1 MPERISGRF
10 YYYEPPIVGAPDRF
24 DGLKRYNGGPIW
36 KMQAVMDKAKPANS
50 PNRQYSMERT
60 RNIGIAAHIDAG
72 KTTTTERI
80 LFYTGLIHKIGDVDD
95 GNTVTDWMEQER
107 ERGITITA
115 AAVTCFWTQK
125 KEDGLY
131 KTFTGVPYRVNII
144 DTPGHVDF
152 TAEVE
157 RSMRVL
163 DGAVAVFCGVAG
175 VQPQSETVW
184 RQATKYKVP
193 RIAFVNKMDRTGANF
208 ENALNDM
215 RKKLNAYAYPIYLPI
230 GAEDKFA
237 GVIDVVNQKAI
248 VWGEGDVA
256 SEGLKYEV
264 KDIPGELK
272 EKARTALAE
281 LIDAVSNKDDVIAD
295 LVLGDKPVT
304 PEALK
309 AGIRRLTCKI
319 ELVPVLCGSAFKKK
333 GVQPLVD
340 AVIDYLPSPL
350 DVPAAIGHEP
360 DSETAI
366 EIPSDDNAK
375 FCSLAFK
382 LWTDVYAGK
391 LVFFR
396 VYSGQLKKGDTIY
409 NPRTRRRERIS
420 RLMVIQGSER
430 KDIDHV
436 YAGDIA
442 ALVGVR
448 NITTGDTLCD
458 EDFDVA
464 LEPPTFPEPV
474 ISMAVEPKT
483 KADRDKMSEGLQRL
497 AEEDPTFRCFTN
509 EETGQLIIAGMG
521 ELHLEIIRD
530 RLFREFKV
538 EANAGAPQLEYRE
551 TITKAAEGEGK
562 FIRQSGG
569 RGQYGHALVTVQ
581 PNEKGKGV
589 EVENKIV
596 GGAIPKE
603 YIPAVIDGIE
613 EAIKGGVYAGFQVID
628 IKVQIVD
635 GTFHE
640 VDSNELAFKMAGIFA
655 LKDAFKKAHPI
666 LLEPIM
672 KVEVTTPD
680 EYQGDLLGDINRRR
694 GMITGIEAKSGQ
706 TILNAQVPL
715 AEMFGYAT
723 AIRSLSKGRA
733 SYSMEPL
740 TFEQVPTSILNT
752 ILDSAKSK
760 PAARS

>member
-1 MPERISGRF
+1 ME
-10 YYYEPPIVGAPDRF
+10 
-24 DGLKRYNGGPIW
+24 
-36 KMQAVMDKAKPANS
+36 AVADKTKSANS
-50 PNRQYSMERT
+50 PNREYTLERT

-107 ERGITITA
+107 ERGITITS
-115 AAVTCFWTQK
+115 AAVTCYWTQK
-125 KEDGLY
+125 QTKPGEDGLY
-131 KTFTGVPYRVNII
+131 KAFKDVPQRINII

-215 RKKLNAYAYPIYLPI
+215 RTKLKAYAYPVLLPI
-230 GAEDKFA
+230 GAEDHFE

-248 VWGEGDVA
+248 VWGPGDVA
-256 SEGLKYEV
+256 NEGLNYEV
-264 KDIPGELK
+264 KDVPAEH
-272 EKARTALAE
+272 KARAAAALAE
-281 LIDAVSNKDDVIAD
+281 LIDAVSNKDDHIAE
-295 LVLGDKPVT
+295 LVLEEKPIT
-304 PEALK
+304 PPELK
-309 AGIRRLTCKI
+309 AAIRRLTCKI

-333 GVQPLVD
+333 GVQPLID
-340 AVIDYLPSPL
+340 AVVDYLPGPL
-350 DVPAAIGHEP
+350 DVPEAEGIEP
-360 DSETAI
+360 GTENKVVAET
-366 EIPSDDNAK
+366 SDNAK

-382 LWTDVYAGK
+382 LWTDPYAGK

-396 VYSGQLKKGDTIY
+396 VYSGQLKKGDMIY
-409 NPRTRRRERIS
+409 NPRTRKRERVS
-420 RLMVIQGSER
+420 RLMIIQGSER
-430 KDIDHV
+430 KDISQV
-436 YAGDIA
+436 FAGDIA
-442 ALVGVR
+442 ALVGLR

-458 EDFDVA
+458 EDFEVT

-483 KADRDKMSEGLQRL
+483 KQDRDKMSEGLQRL

-509 EETGQLIIAGMG
+509 EETSQLIIAGMG
-521 ELHLEIIRD
+521 ELHLEIIID
-530 RLFREFKV
+530 RLKREFKV
-538 EANAGAPQLEYRE
+538 DANTGAPQIAYRE
-551 TITKAAEGEGK
+551 TITKPADGEGK

-569 RGQYGHALVTVQ
+569 RGQYGHACIQIQ

-589 EVENKIV
+589 EIENKIV

-613 EAIKGGVYAGFQVID
+613 EAIKGGVYAGYQVID
-628 IKVQIVD
+628 IKAQVTD

-655 LKDAFKKAHPI
+655 LKDAFKKAGPI

-672 KVEVTTPD
+672 KVECTTPD
-680 EYQGDLLGDINRRR
+680 EYQGDLIGDITRRR
-694 GMITGIEAKSGQ
+694 GHIINVEAKQGQ
-706 TILNAQVPL
+706 TVVNANVPL

-740 TFEQVPTSILNT
+740 TFEQVPNSVLNT
-752 ILDSAKSK
+752 ILDQAAKK
-760 PAARS
+760 PAART

>member
-1 MPERISGRF
+1 
-10 YYYEPPIVGAPDRF
+10 
-24 DGLKRYNGGPIW
+24 
-36 KMQAVMDKAKPANS
+36 MQETTEKKPVNS
-50 PNRQYSMERT
+50 PNRQYTMERT

-107 ERGITITA
+107 ERGITITS

-125 KEDGLY
+125 KEEGLE
-131 KTFTGVPYRVNII
+131 KLFTGIGHRVNII

-193 RIAFVNKMDRTGANF
+193 RIAFINKMDRTGANF
-208 ENALNDM
+208 ENALSDM
-215 RKKLNAYAYPIYLPI
+215 RKKLNAYAYPIFLPI
-230 GAEDKFA
+230 GAELKFA
-237 GVIDVVNQKAI
+237 GVIDVINQKAI
-248 VWGEGDVA
+248 TWGEEEVKN
-256 SEGLKYEV
+256 EGLAYQVTE
-264 KDIPGELK
+264 IPDNLK
-272 EKARTALAE
+272 EKAKAALAE
-281 LIDAVSNKDDVIAD
+281 LIDAVSNKDDLIAD
-295 LVLGDKPVT
+295 LVINDKPIEPLV
-304 PEALK
+304 LK
-309 AGIRRLTCKI
+309 AAIRRLTCKI
-319 ELVPVLCGSAFKKK
+319 EFVPVLCGSAFKKK

-340 AVIDYLPSPL
+340 SVIDYLPAPL
-350 DVPAAIGHEP
+350 DVPPATGMEP
-360 DSETAI
+360 GTPGSEGTVVV
-366 EIPSDDNAK
+366 ESDDNNK

-382 LWTDVYAGK
+382 LWTDPYAGK

-409 NPRTRRRERIS
+409 NPRTRKRERIS

-448 NITTGDTLCD
+448 NITTGDTLCN
-458 EDFDVA
+458 EDYDVS

-483 KADRDKMSEGLQRL
+483 KADRDKLGEGLQRL

-509 EETGQLIIAGMG
+509 EETSQLIIAGMG
-521 ELHLEIIRD
+521 ELHLEIIID
-530 RLFREFKV
+530 RLKREFKV
-538 EANAGAPQLEYRE
+538 DASTGAPQIAYRE

-569 RGQYGHALVTVQ
+569 RGQYGHACVTVE
-581 PNEKGKGV
+581 PNEKGKGIEIV
-589 EVENKIV
+589 NSIV

-603 YIPAVIDGIE
+603 YVPAVIDGIE
-613 EAIKGGVYAGFQVID
+613 DACKNGVYAGYQVID
-628 IKVQIVD
+628 MKVAITD
-635 GTFHE
+635 GSFHE

-655 LKDAFKKAHPI
+655 VKEAFKKAGPI
-666 LLEPIM
+666 ILEPLM

-694 GMITGIEAKSGQ
+694 GTIIGIDAKGGQ
-706 TILNAQVPL
+706 TILNANVPL

-740 TFEQVPTSILNT
+740 SFEQVPQSILT
-752 ILDSAKSK
+752 VILDAAGKK
-760 PAARS
+760 PAART

>member
-1 MPERISGRF
+1 MH
-10 YYYEPPIVGAPDRF
+10 
-24 DGLKRYNGGPIW
+24 
-36 KMQAVMDKAKPANS
+36 QAATKTTKSAGSSHREYPL
-50 PNRQYSMERT
+50 ERT

-107 ERGITITA
+107 ERGITITS

-125 KEDGLY
+125 KEEGLV
-131 KTFTGVPYRVNII
+131 KSFAGVPHRINII

-184 RQATKYKVP
+184 RQATKYNVP

-208 ENALNDM
+208 DNALKDM
-215 RKKLNAYAYPIYLPI
+215 RKKLGAYAYPIYLPI
-230 GAEDKFA
+230 GAEDKFE
-237 GVIDVVNQKAI
+237 GVIDVVSQKAI
-248 VWGEGDVA
+248 TWGGGEVVN
-256 SEGLKYEV
+256 EGLKYEV
-264 KDIPGELK
+264 KEIPERLK
-272 EKARTALAE
+272 KKAKAALAE
-281 LIDAVSNKDDVIAD
+281 LVDAVSNKDDAIATLVIEE
-295 LVLGDKPVT
+295 KPVT
-304 PEALK
+304 PELLK
-309 AGIRRLTCKI
+309 AAIRRLTCKN
-319 ELVPVLCGSAFKKK
+319 ELIPVLCGSAFKKK

-340 AVIDYLPSPL
+340 AVVDYLPSPM
-350 DVPAAIGHEP
+350 DVPGAEGTELSMEKPVHV
-360 DSETAI
+360 ET
-366 EIPSDDNAK
+366 SDTNK

-396 VYSGQLKKGDTIY
+396 VYSGTLKKGDTIY
-409 NPRTRRRERIS
+409 NPRTRKRDRVS
-420 RLMVIQGSER
+420 RLMIIQGSER
-430 KDIDHV
+430 KDIAQV
-436 YAGDIA
+436 FAGDIA
-442 ALVGVR
+442 ALVGLR

-458 EDFDVA
+458 EDYDVT

-483 KADRDKMSEGLQRL
+483 RADRDKMSEGLQRL
-497 AEEDPTFRCFTN
+497 AEEDPTFRCFHN

-521 ELHLEIIRD
+521 ELHLEIICD
-530 RLFREFKV
+530 RLKREFKV
-538 EANAGAPQLEYRE
+538 DCNTGAPQIAYRE
-551 TITKAAEGEGK
+551 TITKPAEGEGK

-569 RGQYGHALVTVQ
+569 RGQYGHACVQIQ

-596 GGAIPKE
+596 GGAIPRE

-613 EAIKGGVYAGFQVID
+613 EAIKGGVYAGYQVID
-628 IKVQIVD
+628 IKVQVTD

-680 EYQGDLLGDINRRR
+680 EYQGDLLGDISRRR
-694 GMITGIEAKSGQ
+694 GHIVNIEAKQGQ

-740 TFEQVPTSILNT
+740 TFQQVPKSVLET
-752 ILDSAKSK
+752 ILDAAAKR
-760 PAARS
+760 PAART

>member
-1 MPERISGRF
+1 MQAAADKKKPVNSPERE
-10 YYYEPPIVGAPDRF
+10 YT
-24 DGLKRYNGGPIW
+24 L
-36 KMQAVMDKAKPANS
+36 
-50 PNRQYSMERT
+50 ERT

-80 LFYTGLIHKIGDVDD
+80 LFYTGLIHRIGDVDD

-107 ERGITITA
+107 ERGITITS
-115 AAVTCFWTQK
+115 AAVTCYWTQK
-125 KEDGLY
+125 QNKAGEAGLY
-131 KTFTGVPYRVNII
+131 KAFKDVAHRINII

-208 ENALNDM
+208 DNALADM
-215 RKKLNAYAYPIYLPI
+215 RNKLKAYAYPVFLPI
-230 GAEDKFA
+230 GAEDHFD

-248 VWGEGDVA
+248 VWGTGDVVN
-256 SEGLKYEV
+256 EGLNYEI
-264 KDIPGELK
+264 KDIPAGHQER
-272 EKARTALAE
+272 ARAALAE
-281 LIDAVSNKDDVIAD
+281 LIDAVSNKDDAIAEMVIEN
-295 LVLGDKPVT
+295 KPIT
-304 PEALK
+304 PEILK
-309 AGIRRLTCKI
+309 AAIRRLTCKI

-333 GVQPLVD
+333 GVQPLID
-340 AVIDYLPSPL
+340 AVVDYLPSPL
-350 DVPAAIGHEP
+350 DVPCAEGMELGT
-360 DSETAI
+360 ENKVVVTTG
-366 EIPSDDNAK
+366 DNNK

-382 LWTDVYAGK
+382 LWTDAYAGK

-409 NPRTRRRERIS
+409 NPRTRKRERVS
-420 RLMVIQGSER
+420 RLMIIQGSER
-430 KDIDHV
+430 KDITQVH
-436 YAGDIA
+436 AGDIA
-442 ALVGVR
+442 ALVGLR

-458 EDFDVA
+458 EDFDVT

-483 KADRDKMSEGLQRL
+483 RADRDKMSEGLQRL
-497 AEEDPTFRCFTN
+497 AEEDPTFRCFHN
-509 EETGQLIIAGMG
+509 DETGQLIIAGMG
-521 ELHLEIIRD
+521 ELHLEIICD
-530 RLFREFKV
+530 RLKREFKV
-538 EANAGAPQLEYRE
+538 DANTGAPQIAYRE
-551 TITKAAEGEGK
+551 TITKSADGEGK

-569 RGQYGHALVTVQ
+569 RGQYGHACIQIQ
-581 PNEKGKGV
+581 PNEKGKGI
-589 EVENKIV
+589 EIENKIV

-613 EAIKGGVYAGFQVID
+613 EAIKGGVYAGYQVID
-628 IKVQIVD
+628 LKAQVVD

-655 LKDAFKKAHPI
+655 LKDAFKKAGPI
-666 LLEPIM
+666 LLEPVM

-694 GMITGIEAKSGQ
+694 GHIINIEAKLGQ
-706 TILNAQVPL
+706 TVLNAQVPL

-740 TFEQVPTSILNT
+740 TFEQVPKSVLET
-752 ILDSAKSK
+752 ILDQAAKK
-760 PAARS
+760 PAART

>member
-1 MPERISGRF
+1 
-10 YYYEPPIVGAPDRF
+10 
-24 DGLKRYNGGPIW
+24 
-36 KMQAVMDKAKPANS
+36 MQADVVDKTKPANS
-50 PNRQYSMERT
+50 PNRQYTMERT

-107 ERGITITA
+107 ERGITITS

-125 KEDGLY
+125 SAKPGEDQIY
-131 KTFTGVPYRVNII
+131 KAFKDVPIRVNII

-208 ENALNDM
+208 ENALADM
-215 RKKLNAYAYPIYLPI
+215 RNKLKAYAFPIFLPI
-230 GAEDKFA
+230 GAEDKFE
-237 GVIDVVNQKAI
+237 GVIDIVNQKAI
-248 VWGEGDVA
+248 VWGSGDV
-256 SEGLKYEV
+256 SNEGLNYEI
-264 KDIPGELK
+264 KDIPAEHVERAK
-272 EKARTALAE
+272 TALAE
-281 LIDAVSNKDDVIAD
+281 LIDAVSNKDDAIAELVIEE
-295 LVLGDKPVT
+295 KPIT
-304 PEALK
+304 PQILK
-309 AGIRRLTCKI
+309 AAIRRLTCKI

-333 GVQPLVD
+333 GVQVLVD
-340 AVIDYLPSPL
+340 AVVDYLPSPL
-350 DVPAAIGHEP
+350 DVPPAEGLEP
-360 DSETAI
+360 GTENKVVVESN
-366 EIPSDDNAK
+366 DNEK

-396 VYSGQLKKGDTIY
+396 VYSGHLKKGDTIY
-409 NPRTRRRERIS
+409 NPRTRKRERVS
-420 RLMVIQGSER
+420 RLMVIQGNER
-430 KDIDHV
+430 KDINEV

-442 ALVGVR
+442 ALVGLR

-458 EDFDVA
+458 EDFDVT

-483 KADRDKMSEGLQRL
+483 KQDRDKLSEGLQRL

-509 EETGQLIIAGMG
+509 EETSQLIIAGMG
-521 ELHLEIIRD
+521 ELHLEIIID
-530 RLFREFKV
+530 RLKREFKV
-538 EANAGAPQLEYRE
+538 EANTGAPQIAYRE
-551 TITKAAEGEGK
+551 TITKHAEGEGK

-569 RGQYGHALVTVQ
+569 KGQYGHACITVQ

-589 EVENKIV
+589 EVVDEIV

-603 YIPAVIDGIE
+603 YIPAVISGIE
-613 EAIKGGVYAGFQVID
+613 EAIKGGVYAGYQVID
-628 IKVQIVD
+628 IKVEVVD
-635 GTFHE
+635 GSFHE
-640 VDSNELAFKMAGIFA
+640 VDSNELAFRMAGIFA
-655 LKDAFKKAHPI
+655 LKDAFKKAGPI

-672 KVEVTTPD
+672 KVECDTPD

-694 GMITGIEAKSGQ
+694 GTIVSIEAKNGN
-706 TILNAQVPL
+706 TLLNAHVPL

-740 TFEQVPTSILNT
+740 TFAQVPNSVLNT
-752 ILDSAKSK
+752 ILEVAAKK
-760 PAARS
+760 PAART

>member
-1 MPERISGRF
+1 
-10 YYYEPPIVGAPDRF
+10 
-24 DGLKRYNGGPIW
+24 
-36 KMQAVMDKAKPANS
+36 MQAVAEKNKTAAAASPNS
-50 PNRQYSMERT
+50 PNRPYPMERT

-80 LFYTGLIHKIGDVDD
+80 LFYTGLIHKMGDVDD

-107 ERGITITA
+107 ERGITITSA
-115 AAVTCFWTQK
+115 ATTCYWTQK
-125 KEDGLY
+125 EDGTY
-131 KTFTGVPYRVNII
+131 KSFQSVPHRINII

-215 RKKLNAYAYPIYLPI
+215 RKKLGAYAYPIFLPI
-230 GAEDKFA
+230 GKEDGFQ
-237 GVIDVVNQKAI
+237 GVIDIVNQKAI
-248 VWGEGDVA
+248 VYDETDEV
-256 SEGLKYEV
+256 GLKYQVTE
-264 KDIPGELK
+264 IPAELK
-272 EKARTALAE
+272 DAAQAALGE
-281 LIDAVSNKDDVIAD
+281 LIDAVSNKDDVIAEM
-295 LVLGDKPVT
+295 VIENKPIT
-304 PEALK
+304 PKELK
-309 AGIRRLTCKI
+309 PAIRRLTCKI
-319 ELVPVLCGSAFKKK
+319 ELIPVLCGSAFKKR

-340 AVIDYLPSPL
+340 AVVDYLPSPL
-350 DVPAAIGHEP
+350 DIPPAAGMAP
-360 DSETAI
+360 GTNQPVDVASN
-366 EIPSDDNAK
+366 DNGK

-382 LWTDVYAGK
+382 LWTDPYVGK

-396 VYSGQLKKGDTIY
+396 VYSGQLKKGDVIY
-409 NPRTRRRERIS
+409 NPRTRKRERVS
-420 RLMVIQGSER
+420 RVLMIQADKR
-430 KDIDHV
+430 IDV
-436 YAGDIA
+436 ETTYAGDIA
-442 ALVGVR
+442 ALVGIR

-458 EDFDVA
+458 EDFEIM

-483 KADRDKMSEGLQRL
+483 KADREKMSEGLQRL

-538 EANAGAPQLEYRE
+538 AANAGAPQIAYRE
-551 TITKAAEGEGK
+551 TITKSAEGEGK

-569 RGQYGHALVTVQ
+569 RGQYGHAMVTLA
-581 PNEKGKGV
+581 PNERGKGV
-589 EVENKIV
+589 EIENKIV

-603 YIPAVIDGIE
+603 YIPAVIDGVE
-613 EAIKGGVYAGFQVID
+613 EAIKGGVLAGYPMVD
-628 IKVQIVD
+628 VKVEVVD

-640 VDSNELAFKMAGIFA
+640 VDSSELAFKMAGIFA
-655 LKDAFKKAHPI
+655 LKDAAKKANPI

-694 GMITGIEAKSGQ
+694 GKIVNIEAKDTS
-706 TILNAQVPL
+706 TVLSAEVPL

-733 SYSMEPL
+733 AYSMEPFR
-740 TFEQVPTSILNT
+740 FEPVPANIVTT
-752 ILDSAKSK
+752 ILDSAKAK
-760 PAARS
+760 PAARA

>member
-1 MPERISGRF
+1 MS
-10 YYYEPPIVGAPDRF
+10 VAAVV
-24 DGLKRYNGGPIW
+24 NGKETAGI
-36 KMQAVMDKAKPANS
+36 NS
-50 PNRQYSMERT
+50 PNRQYTLERT

-107 ERGITITA
+107 ERGITITS
-115 AAVTCFWTQK
+115 AAVTCYWTQK
-125 KEDGLY
+125 STKPGEDQLY
-131 KTFTGVPYRVNII
+131 KAFRDVPHRINII

-208 ENALNDM
+208 DNALNDM
-215 RKKLNAYAYPIYLPI
+215 RKKLNAYAYPIFLPI
-230 GAEDKFA
+230 GAEDQFA
-237 GVIDVVNQKAI
+237 GVIDLVNQKAI
-248 VWGEGDVA
+248 VWGPGDVQT
-256 SEGLKYEV
+256 EGLNYEV
-264 KDIPGELK
+264 TEIPDALK
-272 EKARTALAE
+272 ERAKVALAE
-281 LIDAVSNKDDVIAD
+281 LIDAVSNKDDVIAEM
-295 LVLGDKPVT
+295 VLEDKPIDAAT
-304 PEALK
+304 LK
-309 AGIRRLTCKI
+309 AAIRRLTCRI

-333 GVQPLVD
+333 AVQVLVD
-340 AVIDYLPSPL
+340 AVIDYLPSPI
-350 DVPAAIGHEP
+350 DIPQAEGHEP
-360 DSETAI
+360 GTENKVTVA
-366 EIPSDDNAK
+366 SDDNAK

-382 LWTDVYAGK
+382 LWTDPYAGK

-396 VYSGQLKKGDTIY
+396 VYSGQLRKGDTIY
-409 NPRTRRRERIS
+409 NPRTRKRERVS
-420 RLMVIQGSER
+420 RLMIIQGSER
-430 KDIDHV
+430 KDIDSA
-436 YAGDIA
+436 YSGDIA
-442 ALVGVR
+442 ALVGLR

-483 KADRDKMSEGLQRL
+483 KQDQEKMSEGLQRL

-509 EETGQLIIAGMG
+509 EETSQLIIAGMG
-521 ELHLEIIRD
+521 ELHLEIIID
-530 RLFREFKV
+530 RLKREFKV
-538 EANAGAPQLEYRE
+538 DANTGAPQIAYRE

-569 RGQYGHALVTVQ
+569 RGQYGHALVRVE

-603 YIPAVIDGIE
+603 YIPAVEDGIL
-613 EAIKGGVYAGFQVID
+613 EAIRSGVYAGYQVID
-628 IKVQIVD
+628 IKVQITD
-635 GTFHE
+635 GSFHE

-655 LKDAFKKAHPI
+655 LKDAFKKAGPI

-672 KVEVTTPD
+672 KVEATTPS
-680 EYQGDLLGDINRRR
+680 EYQGDIVGDISRRR
-694 GMITGIEAKSGQ
+694 GAIENIDAKSGQ
-706 TILNAQVPL
+706 VIVNANVPL

-740 TFEQVPTSILNT
+740 TFAQVPNSVLTT
-752 ILDSAKSK
+752 ILDQAAKK
-760 PAARS
+760 PAART

>member
-1 MPERISGRF
+1 METAQ
-10 YYYEPPIVGAPDRF
+10 ET
-24 DGLKRYNGGPIW
+24 K
-36 KMQAVMDKAKPANS
+36 KTTKAKGANV
-50 PNRQYSMERT
+50 PQRQYPMERT

-80 LFYTGLIHKIGDVDD
+80 LFYTGLIHKMGDVDD

-107 ERGITITA
+107 ERGITITSA
-115 AAVTCFWTQK
+115 ATTCYWTQK
-125 KEDGLY
+125 DDGSY
-131 KTFTGVPYRVNII
+131 KAFSGMPHRINII

-215 RKKLNAYAYPIYLPI
+215 RKKLGAYAYPIFLPI
-230 GAEDKFA
+230 GKEDYFA

-248 VWGEGDVA
+248 VYDSNDET
-256 SEGLKYEV
+256 GLKYEV
-264 KDIPGELK
+264 TEIPADLKDTA
-272 EKARTALAE
+272 KAALAE
-281 LIDAVSNKDDVIAD
+281 LIDAVSNKDEKIAELVIENQPIA
-295 LVLGDKPVT
+295 
-304 PEALK
+304 PEVLK
-309 AGIRRLTCKI
+309 AAIRRLTCRI
-319 ELVPVLCGSAFKKK
+319 ELVPVLCGSAFRKR

-340 AVIDYLPSPL
+340 AVVDYLPSPL
-350 DVPAAIGHEP
+350 DVPPAFGFLPGTDTKVEVP
-360 DSETAI
+360 SEDS
-366 EIPSDDNAK
+366 DK

-382 LWTDVYAGK
+382 LWTDPYVGK

-396 VYSGQLKKGDTIY
+396 VYSGRLSKGDVIY
-409 NPRTRRRERIS
+409 NPRTRKRERVS
-420 RLMVIQGSER
+420 RVMMIQADKR
-430 KDIDHV
+430 IDV
-436 YAGDIA
+436 ETTFSGDIA
-442 ALVGVR
+442 ALVGLK

-458 EDFDVA
+458 EDFEVM

-483 KADRDKMSEGLQRL
+483 KADREKMGEGLQRL

-538 EANAGAPQLEYRE
+538 SANAGAPQIAYRE
-551 TITKAAEGEGK
+551 TVTKAAEGEGK

-569 RGQYGHALVTVQ
+569 RGQYGHACVTLE
-581 PNEKGKGV
+581 PNGRGKGV
-589 EVENKIV
+589 EIEDKIV
-596 GGAIPKE
+596 GGAIPRE
-603 YIPAVIDGIE
+603 YIPAVIDGVE
-613 EAIKGGVYAGFQVID
+613 EAIKGGVLAGYPVVD
-628 IKVQIVD
+628 VKVAIVD

-640 VDSNELAFKMAGIFA
+640 VDSSELAFKMAGIFA
-655 LKDAFKKAHPI
+655 LKEAAKKAGAI

-680 EYQGDLLGDINRRR
+680 EYQGDLMGDLNRRR
-694 GMITGIEAKSGQ
+694 GKIMHIEAKDGS
-706 TILNAQVPL
+706 TIVSAEVPL

-733 SYSMEPL
+733 AYSMEPFR
-740 TFEQVPTSILNT
+740 FEPVPNSIVAG
-752 ILDSAKSK
+752 ILDLAKGK
-760 PAARS
+760 PAARA

>member
-1 MPERISGRF
+1 MSAE
-10 YYYEPPIVGAPDRF
+10 
-24 DGLKRYNGGPIW
+24 
-36 KMQAVMDKAKPANS
+36 AKSVNS
-50 PNRQYSMERT
+50 PTREYPLERT

-107 ERGITITA
+107 ERGITITS
-115 AAVTCFWTQK
+115 AAVTCFWTQRTIK
-125 KEDGLY
+125 PGETAIY
-131 KTFTGVPYRVNII
+131 KAFKDVPHRINII

-184 RQATKYKVP
+184 RQATKYNVP

-208 ENALNDM
+208 ENALADM
-215 RKKLNAYAYPIYLPI
+215 RNKLKAYAFPVYLPI
-230 GAEDKFA
+230 GAEDKFS
-237 GVIDVVNQKAI
+237 GLIDVVNQKCF
-248 VWGEGDVA
+248 WFGEGDVTN
-256 SEGLKYEV
+256 EGLNYDVRE
-264 KDIPGELK
+264 IPDEHK
-272 EKARTALAE
+272 ERAKAALTE
-281 LIDAVSNKDDVIAD
+281 LIEAVSNKDDAIAE
-295 LVLGDKPVT
+295 LVLEEKPVDAPT
-304 PEALK
+304 LK
-309 AGIRRLTCKI
+309 AAIRRLTCKL

-333 GVQPLVD
+333 GVQMLVD
-340 AVIDYLPSPL
+340 AVVDYLPSPL
-350 DVPAAIGHEP
+350 DIPPAEGTEPGTDIKVPVETN
-360 DSETAI
+360 DSG
-366 EIPSDDNAK
+366 K

-382 LWTDVYAGK
+382 LWTDPYAGK

-396 VYSGQLKKGDTIY
+396 VYSGQLSKGDMIY
-409 NPRTRRRERIS
+409 NPRTRRRDRVS

-430 KDIDHV
+430 KDIERA

-442 ALVGVR
+442 ALVGLR

-458 EDFDVA
+458 EDFDVT

-509 EETGQLIIAGMG
+509 KDTGQLLIAGMG
-521 ELHLEIIRD
+521 ELHLEIIID
-530 RLFREFKV
+530 RLRREFKV
-538 EANAGAPQLEYRE
+538 EANTGAPQISYRE
-551 TITKAAEGEGK
+551 TITKDADGEGK

-569 RGQYGHALVTVQ
+569 RGQYGHACVKVQ
-581 PNEKGKGV
+581 ANEKGKGV
-589 EVENKIV
+589 EITNEIV
-596 GGAIPKE
+596 GGTIPKE
-603 YIPAVIDGIE
+603 YIPAVIDGVE
-613 EAIKGGVYAGFQVID
+613 EAVKGGVFAGYPVVD

-635 GTFHE
+635 GSFHE

-655 LKDAFKKAHPI
+655 LKDAFKKAAPI

-672 KVEVTTPD
+672 KVEVATPD

-694 GMITGIEAKSGQ
+694 GIINGIDAKLGQ
-706 TILNAQVPL
+706 TILNAKVPL

-740 TFEQVPTSILNT
+740 TFEQVPNSVLTT
-752 ILDSAKSK
+752 IMDQAAKK

>member
-1 MPERISGRF
+1 MS
-10 YYYEPPIVGAPDRF
+10 
-24 DGLKRYNGGPIW
+24 
-36 KMQAVMDKAKPANS
+36 AVTEEKKPVNS
-50 PNRQYSMERT
+50 PKREYTLERT

-107 ERGITITA
+107 ERGITITS

-125 KEDGLY
+125 STKPGEDKLY
-131 KTFTGVPYRVNII
+131 KSLLNVPHRINII

-215 RKKLNAYAYPIYLPI
+215 RNKLKAYAYPIFLPI

-256 SEGLKYEV
+256 NEGLNYEV
-264 KDIPGELK
+264 KDIPAEHQ
-272 EKARTALAE
+272 ERAKAALAE
-281 LIDAVSNKDDVIAD
+281 LIDAVSNKDDEIAN
-295 LVLGDKPVT
+295 LVLEEKPIT
-304 PEALK
+304 PEVLK
-309 AGIRRLTCKI
+309 AAIRRLTCKI

-333 GVQPLVD
+333 AVQVLVD
-340 AVIDYLPSPL
+340 AVVDYLPSPL
-350 DVPAAIGHEP
+350 DVPGAEGLEP
-360 DSETAI
+360 GTENKVFVET
-366 EIPSDDNAK
+366 SDNNK

-382 LWTDVYAGK
+382 LWTDPYAGK

-396 VYSGQLKKGDTIY
+396 VYSGMLKKGDTIY
-409 NPRTRRRERIS
+409 NPRTRKRERVS
-420 RLMVIQGSER
+420 RLMIIQGSER
-430 KDIDHV
+430 KDITEVHS
-436 YAGDIA
+436 GDIA
-442 ALVGVR
+442 ALVGLR
-448 NITTGDTLCD
+448 NITTGDTLAD
-458 EDFDVA
+458 EEFEVT

-483 KADRDKMSEGLQRL
+483 KQDRDKMSEGLQRL

-521 ELHLEIIRD
+521 ELHLEIIID
-530 RLFREFKV
+530 RLKREFKV
-538 EANAGAPQLEYRE
+538 EANTGAPQIAYRE
-551 TITKAAEGEGK
+551 TITKPAEGEGK

-569 RGQYGHALVTVQ
+569 RGQYGHACITIQ

-589 EVENKIV
+589 EVTNEIV

-613 EAIKGGVYAGFQVID
+613 EAIKGGVYAGYQVID
-628 IKVQIVD
+628 IKAQVTD

-655 LKDAFKKAHPI
+655 LKDAFKKAGPI

-672 KVEVTTPD
+672 KVECTTPD
-680 EYQGDLLGDINRRR
+680 EYQGDLIGDITRRR
-694 GMITGIEAKSGQ
+694 GHIVNIEAKQGQ
-706 TILNAQVPL
+706 TIVNAQVPL

-740 TFEQVPTSILNT
+740 TFEQVPNSVLTT
-752 ILDSAKSK
+752 ILDQAAKK
-760 PAARS
+760 PAART

>member
-1 MPERISGRF
+1 MRPEHF
-10 YYYEPPIVGAPDRF
+10 GAF
-24 DGLKRYNGGPIW
+24 LFS
-36 KMQAVMDKAKPANS
+36 ANDDVLIDAMS
-50 PNRQYSMERT
+50 DVAAINTVLNAPHRQYALERT

-107 ERGITITA
+107 ERGISITS

-125 KEDGLY
+125 PEEGLF
-131 KTFTGVPYRVNII
+131 KSRNGIAHRINII

-215 RKKLNAYAYPIYLPI
+215 RKKLNAYAFPIFLPI
-230 GAEDKFA
+230 GAEDQFA
-237 GVIDVVNQKAI
+237 GVIDLVNQKAI
-248 VWGEGDVA
+248 VWGTGDIQ
-256 SEGLKYEV
+256 SEGLRYEIQ
-264 KDIPGELK
+264 DIPAEHV
-272 EKARTALAE
+272 ERSKAALAE
-281 LIDAVSNKDDVIAD
+281 LIEAVSNKDDKIAEM
-295 LVLGDKPVT
+295 VLDEKPISAT
-304 PEALK
+304 ELKEA
-309 AGIRRLTCKI
+309 IRRLTCRI
-319 ELVPVLCGSAFKKK
+319 ELIPVLCGSAFKKK
-333 GVQPLVD
+333 GVQTLID
-340 AVIDYLPSPL
+340 SVIDYLPSPL
-350 DVPAAIGHEP
+350 DIPPATGHEL
-360 DSETAI
+360 DTEVM
-366 EIPSDDNAK
+366 IPVEPNDNGK

-382 LWTDVYAGK
+382 LWTDPYAGK

-409 NPRTRRRERIS
+409 NPRTRKRERVS

-430 KDIDHV
+430 KDIDQV
-436 YAGDIA
+436 FAGDIA
-442 ALVGVR
+442 ALVGLR
-448 NITTGDTLCD
+448 NIATGDTLCN
-458 EDFDVA
+458 EDFDIA

-474 ISMAVEPKT
+474 ISMAIEPKS
-483 KADRDKMSEGLQRL
+483 KNDRDRMSEGLARL
-497 AEEDPTFRCFTN
+497 AEEDPTFKMYTN
-509 EETGQLIIAGMG
+509 EDTGQLIIAGMG

-538 EANAGAPQLEYRE
+538 ESNAGAPQIAFRE
-551 TITKAAEGEGK
+551 TITAAAKGVGK
-562 FIRQSGG
+562 YIRQSGG
-569 RGQYGHALVTVQ
+569 RGQYGHAEVEVE

-589 EVENKIV
+589 EFINDIV
-596 GGAIPKE
+596 GGIIPKE
-603 YIPAVIDGIE
+603 FIPAVEDGVMD
-613 EAIKGGVYAGFQVID
+613 AVKSGVYAGYQVID
-628 IKVQIVD
+628 IKVRLVY
-635 GTFHE
+635 GSFHE

-655 LKDAFKKAHPI
+655 LKDAFSKANPI
-666 LLEPIM
+666 LLEPMM

-680 EYQGDLLGDINRRR
+680 EYQGDILGDINRRR
-694 GMITGIEAKSGQ
+694 GVIQGVDAKLGQ
-706 TILNAQVPL
+706 TIVTAHVPL
-715 AEMFGYAT
+715 KEMFGYAT

-733 SYSMEPL
+733 GYVMEPL
-740 TFEQVPTSILNT
+740 SFEQVPNSVLSEVM
-752 ILDSAKSK
+752 DAAKK
-760 PAARS
+760 RPAART

>member
-1 MPERISGRF
+1 MQ
-10 YYYEPPIVGAPDRF
+10 DRS
-24 DGLKRYNGGPIW
+24 P
-36 KMQAVMDKAKPANS
+36 VNS
-50 PNRQYSMERT
+50 PNRQYTLERT

-107 ERGITITA
+107 ERGITITS

-125 KEDGLY
+125 KGKPGEAALY
-131 KTFTGVPYRVNII
+131 KAFTDVAHRINII

-215 RKKLNAYAYPIYLPI
+215 RTKLKAYAYPIFLPI
-230 GAEDKFA
+230 GAEDKFE
-237 GVIDVVNQKAI
+237 GVIDVVNQKA
-248 VWGEGDVA
+248 VWWGAGDVVN
-256 SEGLKYEV
+256 EGLNYEV
-264 KDIPGELK
+264 KDIPDAL
-272 EKARTALAE
+272 KARAEAALKE
-281 LIDAVSNKDDVIAD
+281 LIDAVSNKDDAIAE
-295 LVLGDKPVT
+295 LVLEEKPIEPAV
-304 PEALK
+304 LK
-309 AGIRRLTCKI
+309 AAIRRLTCKI

-340 AVIDYLPSPL
+340 SVIDYLPSPL
-350 DVPAAIGHEP
+350 DIPAAEGTEP
-360 DSETAI
+360 GTENVVKVET
-366 EIPSDDNAK
+366 SDQNK

-382 LWTDVYAGK
+382 LWTDPYAGK

-409 NPRTRRRERIS
+409 NPRTRKRERVS
-420 RLMVIQGSER
+420 RLMIIQGSER
-430 KDIDHV
+430 KDIDTA

-442 ALVGVR
+442 ALVGLR
-448 NITTGDTLCD
+448 NITTGDTLCN
-458 EDFDVA
+458 EDFDVT

-521 ELHLEIIRD
+521 ELHLEIIID
-530 RLFREFKV
+530 RLKREFKV
-538 EANAGAPQLEYRE
+538 EANVGAPQIAYRE
-551 TITKAAEGEGK
+551 TITKSAEGEGK

-569 RGQYGHALVTVQ
+569 RGQYGHACITIQ
-581 PNEKGKGV
+581 PNEKGKGI
-589 EVENKIV
+589 EIENKIV

-613 EAIKGGVYAGFQVID
+613 EAIRGGVYAGYQVID
-628 IKVQIVD
+628 LKAQIVD

-655 LKDAFKKAHPI
+655 LKEAFKKAGPI

-694 GMITGIEAKSGQ
+694 GVITGIDAKSGQ
-706 TILNAQVPL
+706 TILNAHVPL

-733 SYSMEPL
+733 SYSMEPFS
-740 TFEQVPTSILNT
+740 FEQVPQSVEKA
-752 ILDSAKSK
+752 ILDTAAKR
-760 PAARS
+760 PAART

>member
-1 MPERISGRF
+1 MRKTAEITKS
-10 YYYEPPIVGAPDRF
+10 V
-24 DGLKRYNGGPIW
+24 
-36 KMQAVMDKAKPANS
+36 NS
-50 PNRQYSMERT
+50 PNREYTLEHT

-107 ERGITITA
+107 ERGITITS

-125 KEDGLY
+125 KEEGLV
-131 KTFTGVPYRVNII
+131 KSFAGVPHRVNII

-184 RQATKYKVP
+184 RQATKYNVP

-208 ENALNDM
+208 ENALKDM
-215 RKKLNAYAYPIYLPI
+215 RKKLGAYAYPIFLPI
-230 GAEDKFA
+230 GAEDKFE

-248 VWGEGDVA
+248 TWGVGEVVN
-256 SEGLKYEV
+256 EGLKYEV
-264 KDIPGELK
+264 KEIPERLK
-272 EKARTALAE
+272 KKAKAALAE
-281 LIDAVSNKDDVIAD
+281 LIDAVSNKDDAIAELVIGEKPVEP
-295 LVLGDKPVT
+295 LVL
-304 PEALK
+304 K
-309 AGIRRLTCKI
+309 AAIRRLTCKI
-319 ELVPVLCGSAFKKK
+319 ELIPVLCGSAFKKK
-333 GVQPLVD
+333 GVQPLID
-340 AVIDYLPSPL
+340 AIVDYLPGPL
-350 DVPAAIGHEP
+350 DVPPAEGIEP
-360 DSETAI
+360 GTDNKVVVQTSDS
-366 EIPSDDNAK
+366 NK

-409 NPRTRRRERIS
+409 NPRSRKRDRVS
-420 RLMVIQGSER
+420 RLMIIQGDDR
-430 KDIDHV
+430 KDV
-436 YAGDIA
+436 EQVFAGDIA
-442 ALVGVR
+442 ALVGLR
-448 NITTGDTLCD
+448 NIWTGDTLCD
-458 EDFDVA
+458 EDYDVT

-483 KADRDKMSEGLQRL
+483 RADRDKMSEGLQRL
-497 AEEDPTFRCFTN
+497 AEEDPTFRCFHN

-521 ELHLEIIRD
+521 ELHLEIICD
-530 RLFREFKV
+530 RLKREFKV
-538 EANAGAPQLEYRE
+538 DANTGAPQIAYRE
-551 TITKAAEGEGK
+551 TITKPADGEGK

-569 RGQYGHALVTVQ
+569 RGQYGHACVQVQ

-589 EVENKIV
+589 EIENKIV

-613 EAIKGGVYAGFQVID
+613 EAIKGGVYAGYQVID
-628 IKVQIVD
+628 IKVQVTD

-672 KVEVTTPD
+672 KVEVATPD
-680 EYQGDLLGDINRRR
+680 EYQGDLLGDISRRR
-694 GMITGIEAKSGQ
+694 GHIVNIEARSGQ

-740 TFEQVPTSILNT
+740 TFEQVPKGVLST
-752 ILDSAKSK
+752 ILDQAAKK
-760 PAARS
+760 PAART

>member
-1 MPERISGRF
+1 
-10 YYYEPPIVGAPDRF
+10 
-24 DGLKRYNGGPIW
+24 
-36 KMQAVMDKAKPANS
+36 MDKPKSVNS
-50 PNRQYSMERT
+50 PKREYTLERT

-80 LFYTGLIHKIGDVDD
+80 LFYTGLIHRIGDVDD

-107 ERGITITA
+107 ERGITITS

-125 KEDGLY
+125 KEEGLH
-131 KTFTGVPYRVNII
+131 KAFAGVAHRVNII

-184 RQATKYKVP
+184 RQATKYRVP

-215 RKKLNAYAYPIYLPI
+215 RKKLGAYAYPIFLPI
-230 GAEDKFA
+230 GAEENFE
-237 GVIDVVNQKAI
+237 GVIDLVNQKAI
-248 VWGEGDVA
+248 VWGPGDVVN
-256 SEGLKYEV
+256 EGLKYEV
-264 KDIPGELK
+264 QEIPDNLK
-272 EKARTALAE
+272 EKAKAALAE
-281 LIDAVSNKDDVIAD
+281 LIDAVSNKDDIIANLVIEEKPIEP
-295 LVLGDKPVT
+295 LVL
-304 PEALK
+304 K
-309 AGIRRLTCKI
+309 AAIRRLTCKI
-319 ELVPVLCGSAFKKK
+319 ELIPVLCGSAFKKK
-333 GVQPLVD
+333 GVQPLID
-340 AVIDYLPSPL
+340 AVVDYLPGPL
-350 DVPAAIGHEP
+350 DVPGAEGLEP
-360 DSETAI
+360 GTETVVKV
-366 EIPSDDNAK
+366 ETSDDSK

-382 LWTDVYAGK
+382 LWTDTYAGK

-409 NPRTRRRERIS
+409 NQRTRKRERVS
-420 RLMVIQGSER
+420 RLMVIQGNER
-430 KDIDHV
+430 KDIDRV
-436 YAGDIA
+436 FAGDIA
-442 ALVGVR
+442 ALVGLR

-458 EDFDVA
+458 EDFEVT

-483 KADRDKMSEGLQRL
+483 KQDRDKMSEGLQRL

-538 EANAGAPQLEYRE
+538 EATAGAPQIAYRE
-551 TITKAAEGEGK
+551 TLTKPAEGEGK

-569 RGQYGHALVTVQ
+569 RGQYGHACIKVQ
-581 PNEKGKGV
+581 PNERGKGV
-589 EVENKIV
+589 EIENEIV

-603 YIPAVIDGIE
+603 YIAPVIDGLE
-613 EAIKGGVYAGFQVID
+613 EAVKGGVIAGYPVVD
-628 IKVQIVD
+628 IKIQIVD

-640 VDSNELAFKMAGIFA
+640 VDSSELAFKMAGIFA
-655 LKDAFKKAHPI
+655 LKDAAKKAGAI

-680 EYQGDLLGDINRRR
+680 EYQGDLLGDLNRRR
-694 GMITGIEAKSGQ
+694 GKIVAIEARDSS
-706 TILNAQVPL
+706 TILSAEVPL

-733 SYSMEPL
+733 AYSMEPFC
-740 TFEQVPTSILNT
+740 FEQVPSSIAAE
-752 ILDSAKSK
+752 ILDKAKGK
-760 PAARS
+760 PAART

>member
-1 MPERISGRF
+1 MRN
-10 YYYEPPIVGAPDRF
+10 PPPAQRT
-24 DGLKRYNGGPIW
+24 RW
-36 KMQAVMDKAKPANS
+36 KQPLTTTKSPNS
-50 PNRQYSMERT
+50 PKREYTLERT

-107 ERGITITA
+107 ERGITITS

-125 KEDGLY
+125 AMKPGEEKIY
-131 KTFTGVPYRVNII
+131 KAFRGVPHRVNII

-215 RKKLNAYAYPIYLPI
+215 RTKLKAYAYPIFLPI

-248 VWGEGDVA
+248 VWGPGDVA
-256 SEGLKYEV
+256 NEGLNYEI
-264 KDIPGELK
+264 KDIPAEHQ
-272 EKARTALAE
+272 ERAKAALAE
-281 LIDAVSNKDDVIAD
+281 LIDAVSNKDDEIAN
-295 LVLGDKPVT
+295 LVLEEKPITAPV
-304 PEALK
+304 LK
-309 AGIRRLTCKI
+309 AAIRRLTCKI

-333 GVQPLVD
+333 AVQPLVD
-340 AVIDYLPSPL
+340 AVVDYLPGPL
-350 DVPAAIGHEP
+350 DVPGAEGLQPGTENVVHV
-360 DSETAI
+360 ET
-366 EIPSDDNAK
+366 SDNNK

-382 LWTDVYAGK
+382 LWTDPYAGK

-409 NPRTRRRERIS
+409 NPRTRKRERVS

-430 KDIDHV
+430 KDIDEV

-442 ALVGVR
+442 ALVGLR
-448 NITTGDTLCD
+448 NITTGDTLAD
-458 EDFDVA
+458 EDYDVT

-483 KADRDKMSEGLQRL
+483 KQDRDKMSEGLQRL

-521 ELHLEIIRD
+521 ELHLEII
-530 RLFREFKV
+530 
-538 EANAGAPQLEYRE
+538 
-551 TITKAAEGEGK
+551 
-562 FIRQSGG
+562 S
-569 RGQYGHALVTVQ
+569 
-581 PNEKGKGV
+581 
-589 EVENKIV
+589 
-596 GGAIPKE
+596 
-603 YIPAVIDGIE
+603 
-613 EAIKGGVYAGFQVID
+613 
-628 IKVQIVD
+628 
-635 GTFHE
+635 
-640 VDSNELAFKMAGIFA
+640 
-655 LKDAFKKAHPI
+655 
-666 LLEPIM
+666 
-672 KVEVTTPD
+672 
-680 EYQGDLLGDINRRR
+680 
-694 GMITGIEAKSGQ
+694 
-706 TILNAQVPL
+706 
-715 AEMFGYAT
+715 T
-723 AIRSLSKGRA
+723 A
-733 SYSMEPL
+733 
-740 TFEQVPTSILNT
+740 
-752 ILDSAKSK
+752 
-760 PAARS
+760 